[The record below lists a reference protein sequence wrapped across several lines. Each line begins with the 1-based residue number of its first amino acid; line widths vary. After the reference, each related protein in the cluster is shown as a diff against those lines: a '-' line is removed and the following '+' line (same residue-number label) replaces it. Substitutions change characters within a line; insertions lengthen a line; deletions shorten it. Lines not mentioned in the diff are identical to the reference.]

1 MNVLRTDLDY
11 KMGEVTLI
19 GGNPYQRDQRM
30 KEQQSHSALGSPHK
44 SSIWNRP
51 GLSTTDIY
59 TLTGVNLTD
68 NGSEYVP

>member
-1 MNVLRTDLDY
+1 
-11 KMGEVTLI
+11 
-19 GGNPYQRDQRM
+19 M
-30 KEQQSHSALGSPHK
+30 KEQQSHSTLGSPHK